1 MPQCV
6 CCMQASRNTSTGDGL
21 IHRSA
26 YRKDYSTETA
36 LLRLLNDIYCAADRK
51 SRSLLILLDLSAAFD
66 TLDIGTLIRR
76 LEHTFG
82 IVGPA
87 LSWIKSYLTNR
98 SQFVRVGGNR
108 SAEVLC
114 EYGVL
119 QGSVLGPL
127 LFTLYIA
134 PVANVITSHGVSH
147 LQYADDTQLYIALD
161 KDESIGILQN
171 CADAVYSWFAQN
183 GLSLNPEKSEAILL
197 GTGARL
203 RREDQIPSVSFAE
216 TTVGTRTSVKSLGVT
231 IDSGLTFNEHVD
243 NICKASAYHIR
254 SLRHIRK
261 FIDEDAATSVATA
274 LVSAR
279 IDYCNSLLYGTS
291 KSNIDK
297 LQRLQNSLARAVMC
311 TGKFGSIT
319 PVLAALHWLP
329 ISARITY
336 KVALLTRKVLTTQ
349 RPGYLSS
356 LIRVNQPTR
365 QLRPSTHRVLCSTAP
380 RTAFVSRAFCHAAP
394 AVWNELPNMLN
405 FIHSTVSL
413 SEFKRNLKSF
423 LFKQSFPV

>member
-1 MPQCV
+1 M
-6 CCMQASRNTSTGDGL
+6 
-21 IHRSA
+21 
-26 YRKDYSTETA
+26 
-36 LLRLLNDIYCAADRK
+36 
-51 SRSLLILLDLSAAFD
+51 
-66 TLDIGTLIRR
+66 
-76 LEHTFG
+76 
-82 IVGPA
+82 
-87 LSWIKSYLTNR
+87 
-98 SQFVRVGGNR
+98 
-108 SAEVLC
+108 
-114 EYGVL
+114 
-119 QGSVLGPL
+119 
-127 LFTLYIA
+127 
-134 PVANVITSHGVSH
+134 
-147 LQYADDTQLYIALD
+147 
-161 KDESIGILQN
+161 
-171 CADAVYSWFAQN
+171 
-183 GLSLNPEKSEAILL
+183 
-197 GTGARL
+197 
-203 RREDQIPSVSFAE
+203 
-216 TTVGTRTSVKSLGVT
+216 KSLGVT

-274 LVSAR
+274 LVSAS
-279 IDYCNSLLYGTS
+279 IHYCNSLLYGTA

-380 RTAFVSRAFCHAAP
+380 RTAFASRAFCHAAP

-423 LFKQSFPV
+423 LFKQSFPVWSRDWSAPAILL

>member
-1 MPQCV
+1 MKFPRSLT
-6 CCMQASRNTSTGDGL
+6 ATSRMKIAG
-21 IHRSA
+21 SA
-26 YRKDYSTETA
+26 EKPRNRCYRRLKRC
-36 LLRLLNDIYCAADRK
+36 LRLPRLLNSLAFQP
-51 SRSLLILLDLSAAFD
+51 RSAIKFVYFCSFPLLSNFTQNQELSF
-66 TLDIGTLIRR
+66 
-76 LEHTFG
+76 F
-82 IVGPA
+82 
-87 LSWIKSYLTNR
+87 
-98 SQFVRVGGNR
+98 QFSANKLNKDGNR
-108 SAEVLC
+108 SAEVFC
-114 EYGVL
+114 EYGVP
-119 QGSVLGPL
+119 QGSVLRPL
-127 LFTLYIA
+127 LFTLYVA

-161 KDESIGILQN
+161 KDESIEILQN

-261 FIDEDAATSVATA
+261 FIDEDAATSVTTA

-319 PVLAALHWLP
+319 PVLAALHWLSLS

-349 RPGYLSS
+349 RPGYLLS

-380 RTAFVSRAFCHAAP
+380 RTAFASRAFCHAAP

>member
-1 MPQCV
+1 M
-6 CCMQASRNTSTGDGL
+6 A
-21 IHRSA
+21 I
-26 YRKDYSTETA
+26 
-36 LLRLLNDIYCAADRK
+36 
-51 SRSLLILLDLSAAFD
+51 
-66 TLDIGTLIRR
+66 
-76 LEHTFG
+76 
-82 IVGPA
+82 
-87 LSWIKSYLTNR
+87 
-98 SQFVRVGGNR
+98 
-108 SAEVLC
+108 
-114 EYGVL
+114 
-119 QGSVLGPL
+119 
-127 LFTLYIA
+127 
-134 PVANVITSHGVSH
+134 
-147 LQYADDTQLYIALD
+147 
-161 KDESIGILQN
+161 
-171 CADAVYSWFAQN
+171 N
-183 GLSLNPEKSEAILL
+183 GYMAEAILL

-261 FIDEDAATSVATA
+261 FIDEDAAKSVATA

-336 KVALLTRKVLTTQ
+336 KVTLLTRKVLTTQ

-365 QLRPSTHRVLCSTAP
+365 QLRPSTHRVLCSTAQ
-380 RTAFVSRAFCHAAP
+380 RTAFASLAFCHAAP

-413 SEFKRNLKSF
+413 SDFKRNLKSF

>member
-1 MPQCV
+1 M
-6 CCMQASRNTSTGDGL
+6 
-21 IHRSA
+21 
-26 YRKDYSTETA
+26 
-36 LLRLLNDIYCAADRK
+36 
-51 SRSLLILLDLSAAFD
+51 
-66 TLDIGTLIRR
+66 
-76 LEHTFG
+76 
-82 IVGPA
+82 GPA

-98 SQFVRVGGNR
+98 SQFVRVGANR
-108 SAEVLC
+108 SAEVFC
-114 EYGVL
+114 EHGVP

-134 PVANVITSHGVSH
+134 PVANVITSHEVSH

-161 KDESIGILQN
+161 KDESIEILQN

-203 RREDQIPSVSFAE
+203 RCKDRIPSVSFAE
-216 TTVGTRTSVKSLGVT
+216 TTVGIRTSVKSLGVT

-254 SLRHIRK
+254 SLRHIRR

-291 KSNIDK
+291 KANIDK
-297 LQRLQNSLARAVMC
+297 LQRLQNSLARAAMC
-311 TGKFGSIT
+311 TGRFDSIT

-329 ISARITY
+329 ISARITF
-336 KVALLTRKVLTTQ
+336 KVALLTRKVLATQ
-349 RPGYLSS
+349 RQRYLSS

-380 RTAFVSRAFCHAAP
+380 NSAFASRAFCHAAP
-394 AVWNELPNMLN
+394 AVWNELPTTLN

-413 SEFKRNLKSF
+413 SEFKRHLKSF
-423 LFKQSFPV
+423 LFKQSFPVWSRDWSAPAILL